1 MKSVKNISEHKL
13 IIKKSEFICTL
24 IPLDDENLIDT
35 TIKQY
40 KEKYKDATHNC
51 IAYIIGH
58 QERANDDGEPSGTA
72 GLPMLN
78 VIKKQELSNILV
90 IVTRYF
96 GGIKLGA
103 GGLTRA
109 YSQSVSEAL
118 KNAEIVE
125 KHLVPLYKVTIDYG
139 FTKKFEHL
147 LKIHQIRCL
156 NKEYTEKVTYQLYIE
171 DEHFFEIIQELTSNQ
186 YEKQFIKKE
195 YLEKTDT
202 V

>member
-1 MKSVKNISEHKL
+1 MKSIKEITEHTL

-24 IPLDDENLIDT
+24 IPLNDENKINETIDF
-35 TIKQY
+35 Y

-51 IAYIIGH
+51 VAYLVGTK
-58 QERANDDGEPSGTA
+58 ERTNDDGEPSGTA

-78 VIKKQELSNILV
+78 VLKKQELSNIIA

-109 YSQSVSEAL
+109 YSQAVAEAL
-118 KNAEIVE
+118 KEANIVE
-125 KHLVPLYKVTIDYG
+125 KHLIDVYDVSLDYN

-147 LKIHQIRCL
+147 LKVNAIDCI
-156 NKEYTEKVTYQLYIE
+156 NKEYSDQVTYRLYI
-171 DEHFFEIIQELTSNQ
+171 DDLSFFDTIQELTSNR
-186 YEKQFIKKE
+186 YTKKFIKKE
-195 YLEKTDT
+195 YVPVK
-202 V
+202 

>member
-24 IPLDDENLIDT
+24 IPLDDENLIDA
-35 TIKQY
+35 TIRQY

-147 LKIHQIRCL
+147 LKTHQIRCL

-186 YEKQFIKKE
+186 YEKQFIRE
-195 YLEKTDT
+195 DYLEKTDT
-202 V
+202 A